1 MIHVG
6 QRILVIDNTGAKF
19 AKCLRV
25 YKNQKFAKLGELIY
39 VSIKKVIPNKKVKK
53 GEKYQGVVIRLR
65 GQMIRNTISYYLS
78 CTTDAIILLKKKS
91 TTDLLGT
98 RILGPTM
105 QEFLPPKPKKAVV
118 GGVRSSKKQ
127 FSKISYKKI
136 YSLAPFKI

>member
-25 YKNQKFAKLGELIY
+25 YKNQKFAKLGELIF
-39 VSIKKVIPNKKVKK
+39 VSIKKIIPNKKVKK
-53 GEKYQGVVIRLR
+53 GEKYKAVVIRLR
-65 GQMIRNTISYYLS
+65 GRMIRNTISYYLS
-78 CTTDAIILLKKKS
+78 CTTDAVILLKPG
-91 TTDLLGT
+91 TTDILGT

-118 GGVRSSKKQ
+118 GGVRSRKKQ
-127 FSKISYKKI
+127 YSKISFKKI

>member
-25 YKNQKFAKLGELIY
+25 YKKQKFAKLGELIY
-39 VSIKKVIPNKKVKK
+39 VAIKKVTPNKKVKK
-53 GEKYQGVVIRLR
+53 GEKYKGVVIRVKSR
-65 GQMIRNTISYYLS
+65 MIRNTNSYSLS
-78 CTTDAIILLKKKS
+78 CTTEAIILLK
-91 TTDLLGT
+91 TGTNDLLGT

-105 QEFLPPKPKKAVV
+105 QEFLPPKPKKVIV

-127 FSKISYKKI
+127 YSKISYKKI

>member
-1 MIHVG
+1 MIHIG

-25 YKNQKFAKLGELIY
+25 YKNQKFAKLGELIF

-53 GEKYQGVVIRLR
+53 GEKYKGVVIRLR
-65 GQMIRNTISYYLS
+65 GRMIRNTISYYLS
-78 CTTDAIILLKKKS
+78 CTTDAIILLK
-91 TTDLLGT
+91 TGTNDLLGT

-105 QEFLPPKPKKAVV
+105 QEFLPPKPKKVVV

-127 FSKISYKKI
+127 YSKISYKKI

>member
-1 MIHVG
+1 MIHIG

-39 VSIKKVIPNKKVKK
+39 VSIKKIRPNKKVKK
-53 GEKYQGVVIRLR
+53 GEKYKGVVIRIKDR
-65 GQMIRNTISYYLS
+65 MVRNTISYYLS
-78 CTTDAIILLKKKS
+78 CTTDAIILLKS
-91 TTDLLGT
+91 GTNDLLGT

-105 QEFLPPKPKKAVV
+105 QEFLPPKPKKAIV

-127 FSKISYKKI
+127 YSKISYKKI